1 FAFRECGLDLT
12 LHIATSGPE
21 AVAFLKQ
28 QNQFSK
34 DLNVALILMDWHL
47 PVDMGAQTLIAI
59 RDLQRKLK
67 LLPIPIIVFSS
78 SLLLADVRDAYAEGA
93 NCGSTKGVTWT
104 SFSRQSPESY
114 DFGSKPSVFPLRRHN
129 SLPGSPI

>member
-1 FAFRECGLDLT
+1 MTKFAFRECGLDLT

-47 PVDMGAQTLIAI
+47 PLDTGAETLIAI

-78 SLLLADVRDAYAEGA
+78 SLLLDDVRDAYAQGA
-93 NCGSTKGVTWT
+93 NCWINKGSNLDEFFEAIAGIIRFWFQTVC
-104 SFSRQSPESY
+104 
-114 DFGSKPSVFPLRRHN
+114 
-129 SLPGSPI
+129 LPIASS